1 MIRVSFPAWTTEIEK
16 EMIEE
21 ENDQHNDPTEEDSEN
36 KSSVPQ
42 AFSAADSIDHHK
54 REMDDLEEADE
65 IEEQDTE
72 DEPEELSEDELD
84 LDAISQLEEEIL
96 EEEFSEEQI
105 IEYVP
110 PPLPEPPKSFGAKCW
125 DTSPQF
131 FQRWLRK
138 WGVKPPLDASGESEI
153 IRGMTSR
160 GGMLLGP
167 PSAGKTTLIAAMARS
182 CRIPVRS
189 NIDLRWRAAGDAQS
203 IQELSELLDKSVAQI
218 LDKDLRDDEK
228 NKATNRHVRYDFNIE
243 GRLNLDDSFNS
254 PQLFNMKLSFHDG
267 PGGAMFTTDRAVWDD
282 QEETRKSMLRD
293 SKNAY
298 TLIFC
303 FDGSI
308 RSGRL
313 MHSSLFRILP
323 LLQRQQRRRNYIE
336 AMRVLIL
343 LNKVDQ
349 VCDKFYR
356 QMLERNPELRK
367 NRHFTPHSI
376 AGDMDPMAMAVEC
389 LGYEAIKMIRDAM
402 RPDAELAVGLT
413 STWGFKYDGRPLV
426 DHKGQPTFNTQL
438 DRGSENEF
446 IAQWR
451 PFGIRESLVYLA
463 TGETDSMIQV
473 VTQKD
478 LNSDFRHRH
487 YSLKRG
493 RK

>member
-1 MIRVSFPAWTTEIEK
+1 MGIEK

-21 ENDQHNDPTEEDSEN
+21 ESGQNDTVLRKETEN

-42 AFSAADSIDHHK
+42 AFSAEDSSVNQSLGL
-54 REMDDLEEADE
+54 DDLEDDDE
-65 IEEQDTE
+65 IEDYETE
-72 DEPEELSEDELD
+72 EASEDLELD
-84 LDAISQLEEEIL
+84 SEAELLGSEGKSTLEQALEQEEP
-96 EEEFSEEQI
+96 SEEQI
-105 IEYVP
+105 IEYSS
-110 PPLPEPPKSFGAKCW
+110 PPLPAPPKSFNAKLW
-125 DTSPQF
+125 EYYPVF
-131 FQRWLRK
+131 FQNWLQK
-138 WGVKPPLDASGESEI
+138 WGIKRPLDANGASDI
-153 IRGMTSR
+153 IRGMTAR

-182 CRIPVRS
+182 CRIPVQS
-189 NIDLRWRAAGDAQS
+189 EIDLRWRAAGDDKS

-218 LDKDLRDDEK
+218 LDKNLRDDEK
-228 NKATNRHVRYDFNIE
+228 TKATNRHVRYDFNIE
-243 GRLNLDDSFNS
+243 GRLNLEDSFNG

-282 QEETRKSMLRD
+282 QEETRMSMLRD

-323 LLQRQQRRRNYIE
+323 LLQRQQRRKNYIE
-336 AMRVLIL
+336 AMRVVIL

-356 QMLERNPELRK
+356 QMVKKNPKLRK
-367 NRHFTPHSI
+367 NRHFTPQSI
-376 AGDMDPMAMAVEC
+376 AKDMDPMAMAIEC
-389 LGYEAIKMIRDAM
+389 LGYEALKMIRDAM

-426 DHKGQPTFNTQL
+426 DHNGLPTFNTAL

-451 PFGIRESLVYLA
+451 PFGIREALIYLA
-463 TGETDSMIQV
+463 TGETDSMLQI

-487 YSLKRG
+487 YSLKKG
-493 RK
+493 KS